1 MILNE
6 CKLNKKF
13 LNHLTVFQNTFK
25 SLYDSQNIKIKDF
38 HMKYL
43 YNKFEKL
50 CFPDDLDTIFNYCNS
65 FNDVGILRI
74 ELNFSYLFNK
84 EKQIFLHK
92 YIIFYTED
100 IKRLTNSEHLS

>member
-1 MILNE
+1 
-6 CKLNKKF
+6 
-13 LNHLTVFQNTFK
+13 
-25 SLYDSQNIKIKDF
+25 
-38 HMKYL
+38 MKYL

-92 YIIFYTED
+92 YIILLLLIYILTYNLNIYFIT
-100 IKRLTNSEHLS
+100 IKWKTLF